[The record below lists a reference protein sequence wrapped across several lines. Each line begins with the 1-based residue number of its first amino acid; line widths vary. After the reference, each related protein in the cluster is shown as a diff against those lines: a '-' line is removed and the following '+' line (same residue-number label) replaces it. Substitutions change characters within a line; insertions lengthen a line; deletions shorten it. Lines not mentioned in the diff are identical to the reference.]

1 MTKRELED
9 ELLKSEDNYRELH
22 SENSRLQYNLDQYQW
37 SNKDYLRQIAKLK
50 ITNKKLREKLKLAK
64 SS

>member
-9 ELLKSEDNYRELH
+9 KIIKCESDYLELH
-22 SENSRLQYNLDQYQW
+22 SENSRLQYNLDQYEHSSKENLQ
-37 SNKDYLRQIAKLK
+37 QIAKLK
-50 ITNKKLREKLKLAK
+50 SANKKLREKLKLAK

>member
-1 MTKRELED
+1 MTKPEIEEKLRSITYE
-9 ELLKSEDNYRELH
+9 
-22 SENSRLQYNLDQYQW
+22 W
-37 SNKDYLRQIAKLK
+37 SNLYEEYGRLKNICDNDRKNYLRQIAKLK